1 MERPPAPPHPFWN
14 GLTKL
19 LHLHTAPSPGK
30 EAASFLRPPIST
42 ISPPR
47 PVRGPSIPI
56 PTIPPRQRSLL
67 PQGYVSSPQTPP
79 PSPLPT
85 RTRSPNPS
93 SMPRQEEDPFIVTD
107 YDKILELVK
116 SRRAIKLDEI
126 ARLLGLMEEKV
137 AQELQTLEDNGLV
150 DVKYPAFGEP
160 IILYKEPVAR

>member
-1 MERPPAPPHPFWN
+1 
-14 GLTKL
+14 
-19 LHLHTAPSPGK
+19 
-30 EAASFLRPPIST
+30 
-42 ISPPR
+42 
-47 PVRGPSIPI
+47 
-56 PTIPPRQRSLL
+56 
-67 PQGYVSSPQTPP
+67 
-79 PSPLPT
+79 
-85 RTRSPNPS
+85 
-93 SMPRQEEDPFIVTD
+93 MPRQEEDPFIVTD